1 MELSQDQLKTLLRWR
16 TSTFLVMLFG
26 YIGYYMIRQNLSAA
40 FPLMEKAFHYTN
52 SELGLIAASSEI
64 VYAIGKF
71 VNGPLADRLGGKKI
85 FLLGMAG
92 GIVCNLAFAFGS
104 SILWFVVVWCICRY
118 FLSMGWGGV
127 AKTIGAWY
135 EPEKNGTVM
144 GWISLSFQFGGV
156 LATLFAGWLV
166 SQGQSWDKLFIYPA
180 LIVTAVL
187 VWSFFASKEEP
198 GDVVPGASFHGEG
211 HETSLAN
218 FESESQVGA
227 GQIINTLFAMSI
239 FRHLLVFAFL
249 TTFLRSIFIF
259 WTPKFLVDIGMG
271 NASAIFGSALLPFL
285 GCIGTILLGWYTDT
299 RARHNRARA
308 MWIML
313 VGLTLSLVGI
323 ALLAPSHKVQS
334 ASVSQPAPTAATARP
349 SSAVPYN
356 PAAPVPDQSQP
367 TPAPQDPTASQEHS
381 TPATHLA
388 IVVLLGLS
396 GFFLLGPY
404 SMSAGALTLDIA
416 GARGAGTCAGIID
429 GMGYIGGALATWG
442 AGKLSDSL
450 GWSQVFWVLAACAL
464 FSVGSAMLMSR
475 HFNRVAQRLEA
486 AVGATGP
493 LGKTGPLHHPPD
505 KS

>member
-1 MELSQDQLKTLLRWR
+1 MQLTDSQLKTLKRWR

-40 FPLMEKAFHYTN
+40 FPLMEKAFHFSN
-52 SELGLIAASSEI
+52 AELGMIAAWSEI

-71 VNGPLADRLGGKKI
+71 LNGPLADKIGGKKI

-92 GIVCNLAFAFGS
+92 GILCNLVFAFGS
-104 SILWFVVVWCICRY
+104 SILWFVVVWCVCRY

-135 EPEKNGTVM
+135 EPERNGTVM

-156 LATLFAGWLV
+156 VATLFAGWLV

-180 LIVTAVL
+180 LLVML
-187 VWSFFASKEEP
+187 VWIWSYFASKEEP
-198 GDVVPGASFHGEG
+198 ADVIAGASFHANE
-211 HETSLAN
+211 HEASLAH
-218 FESESQVGA
+218 FEEEKEVG
-227 GQIINTLFAMSI
+227 GSKIILTLFKMPI
-239 FRHLLVFAFL
+239 FNHLLIFAFL

-271 NASAIFGSALLPFL
+271 DASSIFGSALLPFL

-299 RARHNRARA
+299 HSRHNRARA

-313 VGLTLSLVGI
+313 LGLVMSLTGI
-323 ALLAPSHKVQS
+323 ALLSGQIPDPMPQVLPPQ
-334 ASVSQPAPTAATARP
+334 VTAL
-349 SSAVPYN
+349 
-356 PAAPVPDQSQP
+356 
-367 TPAPQDPTASQEHS
+367 
-381 TPATHLA
+381 HLP

-416 GARGAGTCAGIID
+416 GAKGAGTCAGIID
-429 GMGYIGGALATWG
+429 GVGYIGGALATWG
-442 AGKLSDSL
+442 AGQMSDSL
-450 GWSQVFWVLAACAL
+450 GWSQVFWVLAVCAV
-464 FSVGSAMLMSR
+464 FSVGSAMLLSAY
-475 HFNRVAQRLEA
+475 FNRVA
-486 AVGATGP
+486 
-493 LGKTGPLHHPPD
+493 KTL
-505 KS
+505 